1 LLSKARVLEIRKVS
15 SNCYFLLLEE
25 ARIARESLPGQFLH
39 IRIAENL
46 TPFLRRP
53 FSIAGA
59 SPENGTLKI
68 FFQIMGE
75 GTRILSMAQK
85 DDLLDC
91 LGPLGSGFS
100 SQKALNPSVLLAGGI
115 GAAPLLF
122 LSEALL
128 REEKKVIFYYGASSF
143 EQIIPVKSYF
153 PAEAE
158 VFLATEDGSAGYS
171 GFVTGAFQEALDNGL
186 KPGEI
191 FACGPKPM
199 LQELAKKNREW
210 KFPMQISLEERMAC
224 GIGACQGCAVAVQEN
239 GETRCRLVCRDGPVF
254 NWDEVIW

>member
-1 LLSKARVLEIRKVS
+1 MLSKARVLEIRKVS

-39 IRIAENL
+39 IRIGESL

-53 FSIAGA
+53 FSIAGT

-68 FFQIMGE
+68 LFQVMGE
-75 GTRILSMAQK
+75 GTRILSMVQK
-85 DDLLDC
+85 EDRLDC

-100 SQKALNPSVLLAGGI
+100 TQKAHNTSVLLAGGI
-115 GAAPLLF
+115 GAAPLMF

-128 REEKKVIFYYGASSF
+128 REQKKVIFYYGASSL
-143 EQIIPVKSYF
+143 EQIIPVRSFF
-153 PAEAE
+153 PSEAE
-158 VFLATEDGSAGYS
+158 VYLATEDGSAGYR
-171 GFVTGAFQEALDNGL
+171 GFVTEAFQEGLNNGL
-186 KPGEI
+186 KPAEI

-199 LQELAKKNREW
+199 LQKLAEKNRDW

-224 GIGACQGCAVAVQEN
+224 GIGACQGCAVTVQEK
-239 GETRCRLVCRDGPVF
+239 GETRCGLVCRDGPVF
-254 NWDEVIW
+254 NWDEVVW